1 MTIIDSL
8 CKLKSYCEKED
19 FKGWDPYDGLNSKVF
34 KAIPGFNKSALF
46 RLVMIQ
52 AFKRLPI
59 NLRPLALV
67 PKQYNAKGI
76 GLFLS
81 GYCNLWHAVDN
92 RPDLADKLGA
102 KEELEGRI
110 NQLSELLLNLRSKGD
125 YHGACWGYNFDWQ
138 ARRIFLFPA
147 YTPTVVATN
156 FCASAL
162 MEAYE
167 ITKNKKYLDIATSSA
182 GFVMKDLHRARYKDG
197 FLFSYSPLP
206 GNDTVFNASL
216 LGSRLLSYC
225 YKYTGNK
232 DYLDAAKR
240 SIKACCAGQKES
252 GAWVYG
258 MLPLQSWV
266 DSFHTGYNLDAL
278 ADFRTITGDNSFDK
292 YIENGYQYYI
302 KKFFEEDGTPKYY
315 DNKMYPIDIHCP
327 GQLAVTVSRMN
338 LWKKDKVLVDKVLNW
353 AIDNMQDKKGYF
365 YYQLKP
371 GWSSKISYMRW
382 SNAFM
387 FNAMSFYIKD
397 FPDCIEISHKN
408 KSFSN

>member
-1 MTIIDSL
+1 MKIINAF
-8 CKLKSYCEKED
+8 CKLKSYCEKEN

-34 KAIPGFNKSALF
+34 RAIPGLKRSALC

-59 NLRPLALV
+59 NLRPLVMV

-81 GYCNLWHAVDN
+81 GYCNLWQAVN
-92 RPDLADKLGA
+92 NKPELAEKLGS
-102 KEELEGRI
+102 KYELEDKI
-110 NQLSELLLNLRSKGD
+110 NQLAELLISLRSRGD

-138 ARRIFLFPA
+138 SRRAFLFPA

-156 FCASAL
+156 FCATAL
-162 MEAYE
+162 IEAYK
-167 ITKNKKYLDIATSSA
+167 ITKNQQYLDVALSSA
-182 GFVMKDLHRARYKDG
+182 EFIMKDLHRAPYADG
-197 FLFSYSPLP
+197 FIFSYSPLS

-216 LGSRLLSYC
+216 LGSRLLTYC

-232 DYLDAAKR
+232 DYLDAAKQ

-252 GAWVYG
+252 GAWIYG
-258 MLPLQSWV
+258 MLPVQSWV

-278 ADFRTITGDNSFDK
+278 ADYKAITGDDSFDK
-292 YIENGYQYYI
+292 YIERGYRYYI
-302 KKFFEEDGTPKYY
+302 ENFFEKDGTPKYY

-327 GQLAVTVSRMN
+327 GQLAVTVSRLGRWNDDKN
-338 LWKKDKVLVDKVLNW
+338 LVEKVLSW
-353 AIDNMQDKKGYF
+353 AIENMQDKHGYF
-365 YYQLKP
+365 YYQLKQ

-387 FNAMSFYIKD
+387 FNALSRTIFENSK
-397 FPDCIEISHKN
+397 
-408 KSFSN
+408 